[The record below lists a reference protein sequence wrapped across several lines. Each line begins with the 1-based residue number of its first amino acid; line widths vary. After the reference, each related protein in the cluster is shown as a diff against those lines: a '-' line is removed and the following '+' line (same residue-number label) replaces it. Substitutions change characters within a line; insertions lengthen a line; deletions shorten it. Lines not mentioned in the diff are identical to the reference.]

1 MGCAPWD
8 HEERSDAA
16 NALPHTHMPAGTVS
30 RLLIDGSSI
39 ILIDLLL
46 AGDNALVIAMA
57 VRALPQRQRRLAST
71 FGAAA
76 AVALRVVLTVSAAR
90 LLGIEF
96 IKLLGGAFILWLA
109 VKVLADA
116 SSEPAVAPPRRQLL
130 KAVWFIVVADITM
143 STDNILAVAGAAR
156 GDLSLIVFGLC
167 VSIPFVVFSSNLI
180 AMLMDRYP
188 VILYLGA
195 AILGKVGAEM
205 MLTDPFVIKTLHPPA
220 GFAYGIEGMAIFG
233 ILAAGR
239 ILSERTRNARTAE

>member
-1 MGCAPWD
+1 
-8 HEERSDAA
+8 
-16 NALPHTHMPAGTVS
+16 MPAGTVS
-30 RLLIDGSSI
+30 RLLIDGLTI

-76 AVALRVVLTVSAAR
+76 AIALRVVLTIAAAR

-96 IKLLGGAFILWLA
+96 IKLLGGAFIIWLA

-116 SSEPAVAPPRRQLL
+116 SSEPAAAPPRRQLL
-130 KAVWFIVVADITM
+130 KAIWFIVVADITM
-143 STDNILAVAGAAR
+143 STDNVLAVAGAAR
-156 GDLSLIVFGLC
+156 GDVPLIMFGLC

-180 AMLMDRYP
+180 ATLMDRYP
-188 VILYLGA
+188 MIVYLGA
-195 AILGKVGAEM
+195 AVLGKVGAEM
-205 MLTDPFVIKTLHPPA
+205 MCTDPYVIRTMHAPA
-220 GFAYGIEGMAIFG
+220 GFTYGVEGLAIFG

-239 ILSERTRNARTAE
+239 FLSERMRKPRTAG